1 MGESTFTIDITGTY
15 TRDEI
20 PPRCR
25 KPRPVSHET
34 SAQVEVPIVSA
45 EEAPIAFRIRDLD
58 DRTKEIRA
66 FDGRL
71 FAAHPIQIRRE
82 EPTLPGSTRFPSE
95 IDTER
100 NHDIRHIF
108 TRAESDEDFQRLA
121 QDHYRK
127 FLIIDGIVWRET
139 TEPGYHVSVFGFG
152 EVSLGVSDRK
162 DHGTLFRADEF
173 EAALAWAQE
182 LTSERRGLSTRY
194 SDPEAAER
202 YRAIEVL
209 IPEAVTLVTISPA
222 PKEVR
227 DLRVEYSMAR
237 DRLSDADSSDEETR
251 YFAEVVRLR
260 EEIVKKGHSPVESS
274 ARPYEARHGA
284 EESL

>member
-1 MGESTFTIDITGTY
+1 MEHFAINLTGTY

-25 KPRPVSHET
+25 KPRPITHET
-34 SAQVEVPIVSA
+34 SAQVEVPMIST

-58 DRTKEIRA
+58 DQTKEIRTY
-66 FDGRL
+66 DGRL
-71 FAAHPIQIRRE
+71 FAPYLPWAYQE
-82 EPTLPGSTRFPSE
+82 EPSLPGSVHFPQ
-95 IDTER
+95 DVNTER
-100 NHDIRHIF
+100 DNLRYVTYDVD
-108 TRAESDEDFQRLA
+108 SDEAYHQKA
-121 QDHYRK
+121 QDHYSQ
-127 FLIIDGIVWRET
+127 FLIIDGVVWRET

-182 LTSERRGLSTRY
+182 LTSERRGISTRY
-194 SDPEAAER
+194 DNQESAER

-227 DLRVEYSMAR
+227 DLRVEYSVAR
-237 DRLSDADSSDEETR
+237 DRLSRADSSDEETR
-251 YFAEVVRLR
+251 HFAEVVRLR
-260 EEIVKKGHSPVESS
+260 DEIVKKGHSPIKSD